1 VPDEIACL
9 MQIIDLTESDA
20 GRIERIAALLIDGFS
35 DTGSKSWRGR
45 DEALL
50 SVRESLQE
58 GRMSRV
64 ALDKSGKTVG
74 WIAGRAMYQGRVWE
88 LHPLVV
94 RRDCR
99 GQGAGRALVK
109 DFEEQVRFRGG
120 STIYLGTDDENNR
133 TTLGGVDLYPD
144 PLGAVACI
152 QNLGHHPFGF
162 YRKVGF
168 VIVGV
173 LPDANGFGKP
183 DIFMAKRVQ
192 NGA

>member
-1 VPDEIACL
+1 
-9 MQIIDLTESDA
+9 MRIIDLTEADSE
-20 GRIERIAALLIDGFS
+20 RIEQVAALLIDGFS
-35 DTGSKSWRGR
+35 DTGSESWRSR
-45 DEALL
+45 DEALV

-58 GRMSRV
+58 ECISRV
-64 ALDKSGKTVG
+64 TLEASGRTAG
-74 WIAGRAMYQGRVWE
+74 WIGGRSMYQGRVWE

-99 GQGAGRALVK
+99 GQGVGRALVN

-120 STIYLGTDDENNR
+120 STIYLGTDDENDR
-133 TTLGGVDLYPD
+133 TSLGGVDLYRD
-144 PLGAVACI
+144 PLGATARI
-152 QNLGHHPFGF
+152 QNLGRHPFEF
-162 YRKVGF
+162 FRKVGF